1 MFCHG
6 LPTLQTQNLTILIEN
21 TKLYIFSLGVC
32 IYIAYQIKKCVY
44 IIKKTCIYMC
54 VHVCGIVLINILV
67 PQFGPLNK
75 NSWLCPC
82 IHGHSNSS
90 DGALPIQ
97 DKTNKQ
103 SRYYF

>member
-1 MFCHG
+1 M
-6 LPTLQTQNLTILIEN
+6 
-21 TKLYIFSLGVC
+21 
-32 IYIAYQIKKCVY
+32 CVY
-44 IIKKTCIYMC
+44 IIKKTCIYIC
-54 VHVCGIVLINILV
+54 VYVCGIVLINILV

-90 DGALPIQ
+90 DGALPTQ

-103 SRYYF
+103 SCYYSSILSFTNVRSLFFKKK